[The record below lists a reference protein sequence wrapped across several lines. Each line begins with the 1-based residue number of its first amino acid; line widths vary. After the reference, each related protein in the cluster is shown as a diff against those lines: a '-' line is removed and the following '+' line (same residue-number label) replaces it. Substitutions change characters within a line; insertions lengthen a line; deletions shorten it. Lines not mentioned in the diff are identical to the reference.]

1 MKIVRVAVFSDGGP
15 SRGLFSSKQ
24 RGRYNGHCVFIYFS
38 FLFQCYGLNQHFDYD
53 VSKPPTILFR
63 HQNGQIAQTNDGK
76 LVITP
81 GAIVHMECL
90 SIR

>member
-1 MKIVRVAVFSDGGP
+1 M
-15 SRGLFSSKQ
+15 LF
-24 RGRYNGHCVFIYFS
+24 
-38 FLFQCYGLNQHFDYD
+38 FQCYGLNQHYDYD

-63 HQNGQIAQTNDGK
+63 HKNGQIAQTNDGK

-90 SIR
+90 SIRYKIQSEIYSVA

>member
-1 MKIVRVAVFSDGGP
+1 MTEVRQGGCFLVSIVVAIC
-15 SRGLFSSKQ
+15 
-24 RGRYNGHCVFIYFS
+24 NGHCVNVFFS
-38 FLFQCYGLNQHFDYD
+38 FQCYGLNQHFDYD

>member
-1 MKIVRVAVFSDGGP
+1 MTEVRQGGCFLLSSAVAIMGT
-15 SRGLFSSKQ
+15 
-24 RGRYNGHCVFIYFS
+24 VFIYFS